1 MRRPPIQV
9 NLGSHRF
16 AALWQGCC
24 RDGVDFGLTPRH
36 GYAARQSGGSV
47 LYQPGIKDFGG
58 TGGVDAVALRP
69 GRVILLPPAR
79 PVRRTAPRFDFD
91 RFADLDLCVDLG
103 QAIGSRD
110 WWLGLGLVLTLCA
123 TALVAGYRVAPL
135 PVAARAVLT
144 PVQYD
149 DARAD
154 TIAPLASG
162 ATTGRTTPPTRLV
175 EALTEIPERPQIETT
190 ARIGRGDSIGA
201 SLRRAGVGADDA
213 AVVARL
219 VGGAVHGVAPG
230 TGIDLVLG
238 RRETRTVPRP
248 LTSLGFRAAFDLR
261 LEVARS
267 ADGSLDLKRIP
278 IAVDSTPL
286 RVTGLVG
293 SNLVRAIR
301 AAGVPAAQAA
311 DYRQNLAYVL
321 DLQRQVGRRDRF
333 DVVIEHRR
341 AATGET
347 ETGGLLYAAL
357 HPEHGD
363 AVELL
368 RWTYGGR
375 AMFFRANGESAKKGL
390 MRTPVDGAHETS
402 GFGMRFHPILGFSRL
417 HQGTDFGAAMG
428 APIMA
433 AAAGTVTFAG
443 WHGGHGN
450 YVQVLHHP
458 GLMTAYGH
466 MSRFAVK
473 PGAQVAQGQ
482 VIGYVGSTG
491 LSTGPHLH
499 YEVWVNQKPVD
510 PTNIKFTGGT
520 TLSGGEMGRF
530 KGEMERMR
538 GLKAAGAEVAELD
551 EPKARRRG

>member
-1 MRRPPIQV
+1 MEVTASPHNASFRAAPPLTWNQRRDT
-9 NLGSHRF
+9 GSLKRE
-16 AALWQGCC
+16 
-24 RDGVDFGLTPRH
+24 
-36 GYAARQSGGSV
+36 SGGSV
-47 LYQPGIKDFGG
+47 LYQPGIKGFDGAQAFGG
-58 TGGVDAVALRP
+58 AAARRP
-69 GRVILLPPAR
+69 GRVILLPRAG
-79 PVRRTAPRFDFD
+79 AAGQIPRIDLD

-110 WWLGLGLVLTLCA
+110 WWLGLGLLLTLCA

-135 PVAARAVLT
+135 PLSVRAPLTPAQFEDARPDTILPLALGATAGVAA
-144 PVQYD
+144 
-149 DARAD
+149 
-154 TIAPLASG
+154 
-162 ATTGRTTPPTRLV
+162 PPTRLV
-175 EALTEIPERPQIETT
+175 EALREIPERPQIETT
-190 ARIGRGDSIGA
+190 ARIGRGDGIGPA
-201 SLRRAGVGADDA
+201 LRRAGVGSDDA
-213 AVVARL
+213 ATVARL

-267 ADGSLDLKRIP
+267 ADGSLALKRIP

-293 SNLVRAIR
+293 ANLVRAVR
-301 AAGVPAAQAA
+301 AAGVPASQAA

-333 DVVIEHRR
+333 DVVLEHRR

-347 ETGGLLYAAL
+347 ETGGLIYAAL

-363 AVELL
+363 TVELL

-375 AMFFRANGESAKKGL
+375 PMFFRANGESAKKGL

-402 GFGMRFHPILGFSRL
+402 GFGMRLHPILGFSRL

-428 APIMA
+428 SPIMA
-433 AAAGTVTFAG
+433 AAAGKVTFAG

-450 YVQVLHHP
+450 YLQILHHP
-458 GLMTAYGH
+458 GLMTAYAH
-466 MSRFAVK
+466 MSKFAVK
-473 PGAQVAQGQ
+473 PGTQVAQGQ

-499 YEVWVNQKPVD
+499 YEVWINEKPVD
-510 PTNIKFTGGT
+510 PTGIKFLGGT
-520 TLSGGEMGRF
+520 TLAGGDMARF
-530 KGEMERMR
+530 RSEMERMR
-538 GLKAAGAEVAELD
+538 GLKAAGSGDEVASS
-551 EPKARRRG
+551 EPATARRRG

>member
-1 MRRPPIQV
+1 M
-9 NLGSHRF
+9 
-16 AALWQGCC
+16 
-24 RDGVDFGLTPRH
+24 
-36 GYAARQSGGSV
+36 
-47 LYQPGIKDFGG
+47 
-58 TGGVDAVALRP
+58 LRP
-69 GRVILLPPAR
+69 GRVILLPRAL
-79 PVRRTAPRFDFD
+79 PVRDATPRALPRFDLD

-103 QAIGSRD
+103 QTIGSRD
-110 WWLGLGLVLTLCA
+110 WWLGLGLLLTLCA
-123 TALVAGYRVAPL
+123 TAIVAGTHVSPL
-135 PVAARAVLT
+135 PLSARATLT

-149 DARAD
+149 DARPD

-162 ATTGRTTPPTRLV
+162 ATTGRAVPPTRLV
-175 EALTEIPERPQIETT
+175 EALKDVPERPRIETT
-190 ARIGRGDSIGA
+190 ARVGRSDGIGPA
-201 SLRRAGVGADDA
+201 LRRAGVGADDA
-213 AVVARL
+213 STVARL
-219 VGGAVHGVAPG
+219 VGGVVHGVAPG
-230 TGIDLVLG
+230 TGIDVVLG

-248 LTSLGFRAAFDLR
+248 LASLGFRAAFDLR
-261 LEVARS
+261 LEVARG
-267 ADGSLDLKRIP
+267 ADGGLELKRIP

-286 RVTGLVG
+286 RVTGFVG
-293 SNLVRAIR
+293 GNLVRAVR
-301 AAGVPAAQAA
+301 AAGVPASQAD

-333 DVVIEHRR
+333 DIVLEHRR

-357 HPEHGD
+357 HPARGD
-363 AVELL
+363 AVELM
-368 RWTYGGR
+368 RWTYGNR
-375 AMFFRANGESAKKGL
+375 PMFFRANGESAKKGL

-402 GFGMRFHPILGFSRL
+402 GFGLRLHPILGYSRL
-417 HQGTDFGAAMG
+417 HQGTDFGAASG
-428 APIMA
+428 TPIMA

-466 MSRFAVK
+466 MSKFAVK
-473 PGAQVAQGQ
+473 PGAKVAQGQ

-520 TLSGGEMGRF
+520 TLAGSEMGRF
-530 KGEMERMR
+530 RSEMDRMR
-538 GLKAAGAEVAELD
+538 GLRAAGSETAAVD
-551 EPKARRRG
+551 EAKSRRRG

>member
-1 MRRPPIQV
+1 M
-9 NLGSHRF
+9 
-16 AALWQGCC
+16 
-24 RDGVDFGLTPRH
+24 
-36 GYAARQSGGSV
+36 
-47 LYQPGIKDFGG
+47 YQPGINSFGG
-58 TGGVDAVALRP
+58 ASAAGFGDTAKLRP
-69 GRVILLPPAR
+69 GRVILLPRAR
-79 PVRRTAPRFDFD
+79 GDVAPRFDFD

-110 WWLGLGLVLTLCA
+110 WWLGLGLMLTLCA

-135 PVAARAVLT
+135 PQSVRATLT
-144 PVQYD
+144 PAQYD
-149 DARAD
+149 DARPDA
-154 TIAPLASG
+154 ILPLASG
-162 ATTGRTTPPTRLV
+162 ATTGRTTPATGLV
-175 EALTEIPERPQIETT
+175 EALREIPERPQIETT
-190 ARIGRGDSIGA
+190 ARIGRGDGIGPA
-201 SLRRAGVGADDA
+201 LRRAGVGADDA
-213 AVVARL
+213 ATVARL
-219 VGGAVHGVAPG
+219 VGSAVHGVAPG

-261 LEVARS
+261 LEVARLS
-267 ADGSLDLKRIP
+267 DGVLDLTRIP

-293 SNLVRAIR
+293 ANLVRAVR
-301 AAGVPAAQAA
+301 AAGVPADQAA

-333 DVVIEHRR
+333 DVVLEHRR

-357 HPEHGD
+357 RPERGD
-363 AVELL
+363 PVELL

-375 AMFFRANGESAKKGL
+375 PMFFRANGESAKKGL

-402 GFGMRFHPILGFSRL
+402 GFGMRLHPILGFSRL

-428 APIMA
+428 SPIMA

-450 YVQVLHHP
+450 YLQILHHP
-458 GLMTAYGH
+458 GLMTAYAH

-473 PGAQVAQGQ
+473 PGTVVAQGQ

-499 YEVWVNQKPVD
+499 YEVWVNNVPVD
-510 PTNIKFTGGT
+510 PTGIKFLGGT
-520 TLSGGEMGRF
+520 TLAGGEMTRF
-530 KGEMERMR
+530 KGEMDRMR
-538 GLKAAGAEVAELD
+538 ALKAAGAETAPVE